1 MGLDVSFFR
10 KPKLRPEDGIPLNLL
25 SQQKMPDM
33 VSAELDLLYR
43 FSKVLERDFW
53 EVLYDAVHDFLEEFD
68 TLYGAKEVKYFG
80 RRREAGWMLDYFG
93 YTENASYLHITKE
106 QLKAFIDYMS
116 DLLEKHRVR
125 EGDDYVVPFFEKRIE
140 GLNVTYVD
148 MHGIYCKCREV
159 MDTFD
164 WEHFDLIFYASW

>member
-10 KPKLRPEDGIPLNLL
+10 KPKLRSEDGIPLNIL

-43 FSKVLERDFW
+43 FSKALEMDFW
-53 EVLYDAVHDFLEEFD
+53 EVLYDAIHDFLEEHD

-80 RRREAGWMLDYFG
+80 SRGTAGWMLDYFG
-93 YTENASYLHITKE
+93 YTENASYLPITKE
-106 QLKAFIDYMS
+106 QLKAFIDYMR

-148 MHGIYCKCREV
+148 MHGIYCMCREV